1 MYACLWVTILMPK
14 YMENPNVSHSRP
26 IIKIAFSG
34 NPNNSKTYLT
44 GVKINAISIGAL
56 A

>member
-1 MYACLWVTILMPK
+1 MPK
-14 YMENPNVSHSRP
+14 YMAKPKVSQSSP

-34 NPNNSKTYLT
+34 NPNNSKPYLI
-44 GVKINAISIGAL
+44 GVRINAIIMGAL